1 MVRQVKKTKSFLLT
15 AAFIA
20 FNFCFFTNISVA
32 ESPATDG
39 FIIEADRVEGVMLP
53 PEITAGDT
61 AIKQNQVMLRLQYA
75 DVTIY
80 GLKITKVL
88 QTPEGPVTIH
98 MNAPGPIQLK
108 NMKDDATKVDF
119 GSIYVPEKAG
129 QIGMKNV
136 RLVAHQQLA
145 DNADLPGLDL
155 SMETGAANIDTSGS
169 DEETLRKQADQLTQ
183 LLKGGTSDQNKE
195 EKTASLLRL
204 IKQRLARRIKRKQ
217 KHRIQKNITMRKRMA
232 RLRIKIKI
240 KNQKTRMIQ
249 KQRMLREQNR
259 TTLAQNLLPAR
270 RRKRMA
276 PLQRLLPARAAQIK
290 MFNKKKAA
298 TPEIRG
304 ALPSFPL
311 LE

>member
-1 MVRQVKKTKSFLLT
+1 MKKTKSFLLT

-195 EKTASLLRL
+195 EKNGKPVTADKAKAGTQDKAKTETQDTE
-204 IKQRLARRIKRKQ
+204 KQHDAKTDGKVTDQ
-217 KHRIQKNITMRKRMA
+217 NKNK
-232 RLRIKIKI
+232 
-240 KNQKTRMIQ
+240 
-249 KQRMLREQNR
+249 
-259 TTLAQNLLPAR
+259 
-270 RRKRMA
+270 
-276 PLQRLLPARAAQIK
+276 
-290 MFNKKKAA
+290 NKKPENADDTKTKNAEGTESDNTGTKPA
-298 TPEIRG
+298 SGQETEKNGTP
-304 ALPSFPL
+304 AKTAPSQSTDKNVQQK
-311 LE
+311 EGSNAGN

>member
-32 ESPATDG
+32 ESPVTDG

-53 PEITAGDT
+53 PGITAGNT
-61 AIKQNQVMLRLQYA
+61 ATKQNQVMLRLQYA

-88 QTPEGPVTIH
+88 QTPGGPVTIH

-108 NMKDDATKVDF
+108 NMRVDATKVDF

-145 DNADLPGLDL
+145 DNADLPGLNL
-155 SMETGAANIDTSGS
+155 SMETGAADIDTSGS

-183 LLKGGTSDQNKE
+183 LLQGGTPEQNKE
-195 EKTASLLRL
+195 EKNDKSDTDDKAKADTQDKEKKEKQGTEKHNDAKTDGKVQDQNKKKESENADDTKSDNTGTKPPASAQETE
-204 IKQRLARRIKRKQ
+204 K
-217 KHRIQKNITMRKRMA
+217 
-232 RLRIKIKI
+232 
-240 KNQKTRMIQ
+240 
-249 KQRMLREQNR
+249 NR
-259 TTLAQNLLPAR
+259 TTTKTVPDQSSTDQNVQQKEGSSAG
-270 RRKRMA
+270 
-276 PLQRLLPARAAQIK
+276 
-290 MFNKKKAA
+290 N
-298 TPEIRG
+298 
-304 ALPSFPL
+304 
-311 LE
+311 

>member
-195 EKTASLLRL
+195 EKNGKPVTADKAKAGTQDKAKTETQDTE
-204 IKQRLARRIKRKQ
+204 KQHDAKTDGKVTDQ
-217 KHRIQKNITMRKRMA
+217 NKNK
-232 RLRIKIKI
+232 
-240 KNQKTRMIQ
+240 
-249 KQRMLREQNR
+249 
-259 TTLAQNLLPAR
+259 
-270 RRKRMA
+270 
-276 PLQRLLPARAAQIK
+276 
-290 MFNKKKAA
+290 NKKPENADDTKTKNAEGTESDNTGTKPA
-298 TPEIRG
+298 SGQETEKNGTP
-304 ALPSFPL
+304 AKTAPSQSTDKNVQQK
-311 LE
+311 EGSNAGN

>member
-53 PEITAGDT
+53 PGIVTGNTAT
-61 AIKQNQVMLRLQYA
+61 KQNQVMLRLQYA

-155 SMETGAANIDTSGS
+155 SMETGAANIDTSSS

-183 LLKGGTSDQNKE
+183 LLKGGTPEQNKE
-195 EKTASLLRL
+195 EKNGKSDTADKAKADTQDKAKTETQDTE
-204 IKQRLARRIKRKQ
+204 KQHDA
-217 KHRIQKNITMRKRMA
+217 
-232 RLRIKIKI
+232 
-240 KNQKTRMIQ
+240 KTDG
-249 KQRMLREQNR
+249 KVTDQN
-259 TTLAQNLLPAR
+259 
-270 RRKRMA
+270 K
-276 PLQRLLPARAAQIK
+276 
-290 MFNKKKAA
+290 NKKPENADDTKTKNAEETKSDNTGTKPA
-298 TPEIRG
+298 SGQETEKNGTP
-304 ALPSFPL
+304 AKTAPSQSSTDKNVQQK
-311 LE
+311 EGSSARN

>member
-195 EKTASLLRL
+195 EKNGKPVTADKAKAGTQDKAKTETQDTEKHHDAKTDGKVTDQNKNKKPENADDTKTKNAEGTESDNTGTKPASGQETEKNGTPAKTASSQSTD
-204 IKQRLARRIKRKQ
+204 KNVQQ
-217 KHRIQKNITMRKRMA
+217 KEGSNA
-232 RLRIKIKI
+232 G
-240 KNQKTRMIQ
+240 N
-249 KQRMLREQNR
+249 
-259 TTLAQNLLPAR
+259 
-270 RRKRMA
+270 
-276 PLQRLLPARAAQIK
+276 
-290 MFNKKKAA
+290 
-298 TPEIRG
+298 
-304 ALPSFPL
+304 
-311 LE
+311 

>member
-15 AAFIA
+15 AAFVA

-155 SMETGAANIDTSGS
+155 SMETGAANIDTSSS

-195 EKTASLLRL
+195 EKNGKPVTAD
-204 IKQRLARRIKRKQ
+204 KAKAGTQDKAKTETQ
-217 KHRIQKNITMRKRMA
+217 DTEKHHDAKTDGKVTDQNKNK
-232 RLRIKIKI
+232 
-240 KNQKTRMIQ
+240 
-249 KQRMLREQNR
+249 
-259 TTLAQNLLPAR
+259 
-270 RRKRMA
+270 
-276 PLQRLLPARAAQIK
+276 
-290 MFNKKKAA
+290 NKKPENADDTKTKNAEETKSDNTGTKPA
-298 TPEIRG
+298 SGQETEKNGTP
-304 ALPSFPL
+304 AKTAPSQSTDKNVQQK
-311 LE
+311 EGSNAGN

>member
-32 ESPATDG
+32 ESPVTDG
-39 FIIEADRVEGVMLP
+39 FIIEADRVEGAMLP
-53 PEITAGDT
+53 PGITAGDT
-61 AIKQNQVMLRLQYA
+61 ATKQNQVMLRLQYA

-108 NMKDDATKVDF
+108 NMRVDATKVNF
-119 GSIYVPEKAG
+119 GGIYVPEKAR

-145 DNADLPGLDL
+145 DNADLPGLNL
-155 SMETGAANIDTSGS
+155 SMETGAADIDTSGS

-183 LLKGGTSDQNKE
+183 LLQGGTPEKNKE
-195 EKTASLLRL
+195 EKNDKSDTADKAKDGTQDKAKTE
-204 IKQRLARRIKRKQ
+204 KQDTEKHNDAKTDGKVTDQNKNKESENTDDTKLDNTGTEPASGQETEKNGTPAKTAPSQSSTDKNVQQ
-217 KHRIQKNITMRKRMA
+217 KEGSTAGN
-232 RLRIKIKI
+232 
-240 KNQKTRMIQ
+240 
-249 KQRMLREQNR
+249 
-259 TTLAQNLLPAR
+259 
-270 RRKRMA
+270 
-276 PLQRLLPARAAQIK
+276 
-290 MFNKKKAA
+290 
-298 TPEIRG
+298 
-304 ALPSFPL
+304 
-311 LE
+311 

>member
-32 ESPATDG
+32 ESPVTDG
-39 FIIEADRVEGVMLP
+39 FIIEADRVEGAMLP
-53 PEITAGDT
+53 PGITAGDT
-61 AIKQNQVMLRLQYA
+61 ATKQNQVMLRLQYA

-108 NMKDDATKVDF
+108 NMRVDATKVNF
-119 GSIYVPEKAG
+119 GGIYVPEKAG

-145 DNADLPGLDL
+145 DNADLPGLNL
-155 SMETGAANIDTSGS
+155 SMETGAADIDTSGS

-183 LLKGGTSDQNKE
+183 LLQGGTPEKNKE
-195 EKTASLLRL
+195 EKNDKSDTADKAKDGTQDKAKTE
-204 IKQRLARRIKRKQ
+204 KQDTE
-217 KHRIQKNITMRKRMA
+217 KHNDAKTDGKVTDQNKNKESENTDDTKLDNTGTEPA
-232 RLRIKIKI
+232 SGQETEK
-240 KNQKTRMIQ
+240 
-249 KQRMLREQNR
+249 NR
-259 TTLAQNLLPAR
+259 TTTKTAQDQSSTDKNVQQKEGSSAG
-270 RRKRMA
+270 
-276 PLQRLLPARAAQIK
+276 
-290 MFNKKKAA
+290 N
-298 TPEIRG
+298 
-304 ALPSFPL
+304 
-311 LE
+311 

>member
-15 AAFIA
+15 AAFVA

-53 PEITAGDT
+53 PGITAGDT

-195 EKTASLLRL
+195 EKNGKPVTAD
-204 IKQRLARRIKRKQ
+204 KAKAGTQDKAKTETQ
-217 KHRIQKNITMRKRMA
+217 DTEKHHDA
-232 RLRIKIKI
+232 
-240 KNQKTRMIQ
+240 KTDG
-249 KQRMLREQNR
+249 KVTDQN
-259 TTLAQNLLPAR
+259 
-270 RRKRMA
+270 K
-276 PLQRLLPARAAQIK
+276 
-290 MFNKKKAA
+290 NKKPENADDTKTKNAEGTESDNTGTKPA
-298 TPEIRG
+298 SGQETEKNGTP
-304 ALPSFPL
+304 AKTAPSQSTDKNVQQK
-311 LE
+311 EGSNAGN

>member
-1 MVRQVKKTKSFLLT
+1 MVRQVKKTTSFLLT

-195 EKTASLLRL
+195 EKNGKPVTADKAKAGTQDKAKTETQDTE
-204 IKQRLARRIKRKQ
+204 KQHDAKTDGKVTDQ
-217 KHRIQKNITMRKRMA
+217 NKNK
-232 RLRIKIKI
+232 
-240 KNQKTRMIQ
+240 
-249 KQRMLREQNR
+249 
-259 TTLAQNLLPAR
+259 
-270 RRKRMA
+270 
-276 PLQRLLPARAAQIK
+276 
-290 MFNKKKAA
+290 NKKPENADDTKTKNAEGTESDNTGTKPA
-298 TPEIRG
+298 SGQETEKNGTP
-304 ALPSFPL
+304 AKTAPSQSTDKNVQQK
-311 LE
+311 EGSNAGN

>member
-53 PEITAGDT
+53 PGIVTGNTAT
-61 AIKQNQVMLRLQYA
+61 KQNQVMLRLQYA

-108 NMKDDATKVDF
+108 NMKADATKVDF

-195 EKTASLLRL
+195 EKNGKPVTAD
-204 IKQRLARRIKRKQ
+204 KAKAGTQDKAKTETQ
-217 KHRIQKNITMRKRMA
+217 DTEKHHDAKTDGKVTDQNKNK
-232 RLRIKIKI
+232 
-240 KNQKTRMIQ
+240 
-249 KQRMLREQNR
+249 
-259 TTLAQNLLPAR
+259 
-270 RRKRMA
+270 
-276 PLQRLLPARAAQIK
+276 
-290 MFNKKKAA
+290 NKKPENADDTKTKNAEGTESDNTGTKPA
-298 TPEIRG
+298 SGQETEKNGTP
-304 ALPSFPL
+304 AKTAPSQSTDKNVQQK
-311 LE
+311 EGSNAGN

>member
-15 AAFIA
+15 AVFIA

-53 PEITAGDT
+53 PGITAGDT
-61 AIKQNQVMLRLQYA
+61 ATKQNQVMLRLQYA

-88 QTPEGPVTIH
+88 QTPGGPVTIH

-108 NMKDDATKVDF
+108 NMKADATKVDF

-155 SMETGAANIDTSGS
+155 SMETGAANFDTSGS

-183 LLKGGTSDQNKE
+183 LLKGGTPEQNKE
-195 EKTASLLRL
+195 EKNGKSDTADKAKADTQDKAKTETQDTK
-204 IKQRLARRIKRKQ
+204 KQHDAKTDGKVTDQ
-217 KHRIQKNITMRKRMA
+217 NKNKKSENADDTKT
-232 RLRIKIKI
+232 
-240 KNQKTRMIQ
+240 KNAEETKSDNTGTKPASGQGT
-249 KQRMLREQNR
+249 EQNG
-259 TTLAQNLLPAR
+259 TPA
-270 RRKRMA
+270 KTA
-276 PLQRLLPARAAQIK
+276 PGQSSTDKNVQQKEGSSAG
-290 MFNKKKAA
+290 N
-298 TPEIRG
+298 
-304 ALPSFPL
+304 
-311 LE
+311 